1 MREILFKA
9 KRIDNG
15 EWVEGAYF
23 PMTKYPTKENHALIW
38 VWTEGAM
45 GCDYDMGYT
54 PYRID
59 SETLCQYTGL
69 TDKNGNKIWENDV
82 VFVTDDDGCS
92 GQIDTGLGEID
103 FIEGLWYISG
113 RVQNSLYDINK
124 CFQIEVIGT
133 TFDNPELMKGE

>member
-1 MREILFKA
+1 VNDMREILFKA

-15 EWVEGAYF
+15 EWVVGYYLLCKSFDDGSDIHRIIQHEDDRATGHYIVD
-23 PMTKYPTKENHALIW
+23 ENTI
-38 VWTEGAM
+38 
-45 GCDYDMGYT
+45 
-54 PYRID
+54 
-59 SETLCQYTGL
+59 CQYTGL

-82 VFVTDDDGCS
+82 VLVTDDDGCS

-133 TFDNPELMKGE
+133 KFDNPELLGG

>member
-1 MREILFKA
+1 MTDRYLFKA

-15 EWVEGAYF
+15 EWIEGYYSPHPHPFSGFLKDYIFAPY
-23 PMTKYPTKENHALIW
+23 YDKEK
-38 VWTEGAM
+38 ECG
-45 GCDYDMGYT
+45 YDNGYQ
-54 PYRID
+54 ID
-59 SETLCQYTGL
+59 ENTLCQYTGL

-92 GQIDTGLGEID
+92 GQIDTGLGEIY

-133 TFDNPELMKGE
+133 KFDNPELLGG